1 MRRAANSLLWPAKP
15 AGRRTPVR
23 CRAGRPRLS
32 AGASPV
38 TPRLRTLG
46 EMKPVLAD
54 NGVEYLELEF
64 LTAWLIESGDE
75 RRKAADLRRR
85 LLVDSSSALEP
96 YPIKVGMLCAIGK
109 ATGKFPFP
117 GVSTRKGA

>member
-1 MRRAANSLLWPAKP
+1 
-15 AGRRTPVR
+15 
-23 CRAGRPRLS
+23 
-32 AGASPV
+32 
-38 TPRLRTLG
+38 
-46 EMKPVLAD
+46 MKPVLAD

-85 LLVDSSSALEP
+85 LLLDSSSALEP

-109 ATGKFPFP
+109 ASGKFPFP
-117 GVSTRKGA
+117 RR